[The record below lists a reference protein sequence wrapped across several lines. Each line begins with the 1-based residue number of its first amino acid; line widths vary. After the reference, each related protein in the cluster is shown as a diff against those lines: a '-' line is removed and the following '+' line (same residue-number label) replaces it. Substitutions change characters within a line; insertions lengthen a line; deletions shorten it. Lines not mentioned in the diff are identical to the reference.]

1 MRLILTVTTQT
12 HLYIM
17 GTERTYVFGGDG
29 GGSKLDVTAM
39 LPGLC
44 GYRGV
49 DPNVRGMPER
59 PTRKATAGDSPKR

>member
-1 MRLILTVTTQT
+1 
-12 HLYIM
+12 M